1 MISLGRNGPWTQE
14 LRLSP
19 IERTVSDDI
28 FVRIVASTQGTRVSR
43 ITHSVGDVRSMLTVH
58 AVIPMPAAIFRSPQA
73 QFGVLNFGY
82 VPQRL
87 TSTATYLLEVTSA
100 TTPITLV
107 ASEGFNLAFSEA
119 DKGQERL
126 TIPAHNTLKRHFIV
140 VRFAPRWSGIFS
152 GAIVHQ
158 LNGTTATLRLLGTS
172 SAPSMVIK
180 GLGTA
185 RTIDFGAVTRT
196 QPSAMSA
203 YQLDCEGIANPIQI
217 TAPRGAE
224 ISLSRFGGF
233 TSVLT
238 LTPHEGVMAATI
250 VVRTTEAV
258 IGKVYHGEILHSA
271 SENGTALQAS
281 VFLTANTPEAL
292 AQADSNT
299 DTESMTTDEVPAQS
313 YPNPFSNET
322 TIAWTQR
329 EQGSAR
335 VVILSSNGLVVRT
348 LTLSGTQA
356 GKRRIVWDGRGEGGQ
371 MLAGGVYF
379 AHIQTIGTT
388 GGKRVVMMLSR

>member
-1 MISLGRNGPWTQE
+1 
-14 LRLSP
+14 
-19 IERTVSDDI
+19 
-28 FVRIVASTQGTRVSR
+28 
-43 ITHSVGDVRSMLTVH
+43 
-58 AVIPMPAAIFRSPQA
+58 
-73 QFGVLNFGY
+73 
-82 VPQRL
+82 
-87 TSTATYLLEVTSA
+87 
-100 TTPITLV
+100 
-107 ASEGFNLAFSEA
+107 
-119 DKGQERL
+119 
-126 TIPAHNTLKRHFIV
+126 
-140 VRFAPRWSGIFS
+140 
-152 GAIVHQ
+152 
-158 LNGTTATLRLLGTS
+158 
-172 SAPSMVIK
+172 
-180 GLGTA
+180 
-185 RTIDFGAVTRT
+185 
-196 QPSAMSA
+196 
-203 YQLDCEGIANPIQI
+203 
-217 TAPRGAE
+217 
-224 ISLSRFGGF
+224 
-233 TSVLT
+233 
-238 LTPHEGVMAATI
+238 
-250 VVRTTEAV
+250 VRTTEAV